1 MDLPRRMWLLRNH
14 TPYAAERNWI
24 RDARGVHWYL
34 VAVRGTFSID
44 PRGRPTLADEQ
55 LPPILAPEHVGKPGE
70 SSLRYDSDLLEH
82 KPGTDVVVLG
92 SAHAPRGRPAAT
104 VPVVL
109 RVGPLEK
116 QLLVHG
122 NRAYYEGAMGLTT
135 TSPQPFVTQP
145 IQYELAFGGSDTS
158 DPDPQRHQ
166 LDERNP
172 IGRGFPPRA
181 ARWKD
186 QLAHNIEYPS
196 GAPASRGPAG
206 FGPIDRAWL
215 PRRTLA
221 GTYDAKW
228 VESKRPLLP
237 DDYDPKFG
245 MCAPVDQQLPAPL
258 AGGEQVG
265 ILNMTPD
272 GTLVFEVPTVR
283 LAFSTTIG
291 KRRHAH
297 GARLTSVVVEP
308 SERRVFVTW
317 QSALRVAAPE
327 VDFVSTTDIT
337 EQGGGQR

>member
-1 MDLPRRMWLLRNH
+1 MWLLRNR

-24 RDARGVHWYL
+24 RDPQGVHWYL
-34 VAVRGTFSID
+34 IAVRGTFTID
-44 PRGRPTLADEQ
+44 PRGRLALADEQ
-55 LPPILAPEHVGKPGE
+55 QPPILAPEHTGAPGE
-70 SSLRYDSDLLEH
+70 SSLRYDSDLLER
-82 KPGTDVVVLG
+82 KPGTDVLVLG
-92 SAHAPRGRPAAT
+92 SAHAPRGRPATT

-109 RVGPLEK
+109 RVASLEK

-145 IQYELAFGGSDTS
+145 IQYELAFGGRDTT

-186 QLAHNIEYPS
+186 QLAHCIEYPS
-196 GAPASRGPAG
+196 GTAASRGPAG

-215 PRRTLA
+215 PRRALA
-221 GTYDAKW
+221 GTFDAKW

-237 DDYDPKFG
+237 DDHDPRFAL
-245 MCAPVDQQLPAPL
+245 CAPVDQQLPAPL
-258 AGGEQVG
+258 VGGEQIG
-265 ILNMTPD
+265 ILNMTPE
-272 GTLVFEVPTVR
+272 GTLVLEVPKALLR
-283 LAFSTTIG
+283 FSTTIRG
-291 KRRHAH
+291 RRHEHRAQL
-297 GARLTSVVVEP
+297 ATVVVEP

-317 QSALRVAAPE
+317 QSALRVGAPD

-337 EQGGGQR
+337 EQGGNHR